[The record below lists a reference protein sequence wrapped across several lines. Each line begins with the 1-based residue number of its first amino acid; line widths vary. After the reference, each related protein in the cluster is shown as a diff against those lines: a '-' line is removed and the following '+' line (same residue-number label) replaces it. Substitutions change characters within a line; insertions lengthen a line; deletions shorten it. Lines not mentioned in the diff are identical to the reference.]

1 MKSKLQKITNKPFLT
16 LPTTFVSSGSSQSS
30 MRSSFSFIY
39 HNHLVVDGNLDDN
52 LDEKKIIPPRCWW
65 LQKAALWSWCYR
77 AELNEGK
84 LECCS
89 DRKENETGQKKYPN
103 ASLPVD
109 RGGSCL
115 TATSYSCHK
124 PRGGWMLL
132 DSNTQIH
139 KYKYNT
145 KPHISATNPGEADC
159 CQSQHD
165 R

>member
-1 MKSKLQKITNKPFLT
+1 MKRSRTSLSWPYQPPSFPQDRVNQAWGHHFHLSITIMLSLMAILMIIWMKRKL
-16 LPTTFVSSGSSQSS
+16 S
-30 MRSSFSFIY
+30 
-39 HNHLVVDGNLDDN
+39 
-52 LDEKKIIPPRCWW
+52 PPRCWW

-109 RGGSCL
+109 RGRSSL

-139 KYKYNT
+139 RYKYNT

-165 R
+165 Q